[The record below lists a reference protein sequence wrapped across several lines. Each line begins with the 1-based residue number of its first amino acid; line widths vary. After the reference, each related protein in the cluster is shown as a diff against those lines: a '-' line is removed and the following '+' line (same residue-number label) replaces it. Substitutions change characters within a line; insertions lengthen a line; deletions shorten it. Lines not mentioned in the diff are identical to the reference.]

1 MRLESLSLVDIS
13 LRRSTKQDEIVPR
26 LFNGVKQ
33 KRLRLE
39 KFTARSPLQQFKIN
53 TRVFASVSLLFSK
66 GTIGRRWPRQLLR
79 GLLRHNSSTIVEPRK
94 H

>member
-53 TRVFASVSLLFSK
+53 ARVLLFLFYFRKERSVAV
-66 GTIGRRWPRQLLR
+66 GR
-79 GLLRHNSSTIVEPRK
+79 GNYYVDYCAIIVPS
-94 H
+94 

>member
-53 TRVFASVSLLFSK
+53 TRVL
-66 GTIGRRWPRQLLR
+66 LLR
-79 GLLRHNSSTIVEPRK
+79 FLFYFRKERSVAVGRGNYYVDYCAIIVPP
-94 H
+94 